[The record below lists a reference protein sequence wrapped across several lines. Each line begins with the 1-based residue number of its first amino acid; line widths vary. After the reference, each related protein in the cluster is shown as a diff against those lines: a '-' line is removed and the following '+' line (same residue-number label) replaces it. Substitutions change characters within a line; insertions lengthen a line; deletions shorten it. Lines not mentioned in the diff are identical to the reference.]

1 MKLQGKTII
10 LTGGSLGIGKAAAMM
25 SAAEGAQ
32 LILVARNLRTL
43 EETRR
48 DIAAQ
53 GYPQPLVYSLDVS
66 DLEAVRAFASW
77 SAKLDPPAGGLVN
90 CAGIYGPIGKTTDV
104 SLEAFRK
111 AMEINFLG
119 AVYMCSLIGPLLRA
133 EGRKKIVNFSGGG
146 AAGPF
151 PNYSAYATSK
161 IAIVRYTENISIELA
176 ARDIDANC
184 VAPGFVLT
192 RMHQETLKAGRD
204 AAGPSFYEN
213 TAKQLEQG
221 GVPAEKAA
229 ALTVFL
235 LSPESDGITGKF
247 LSAPWDPWQ
256 TDDFRRALR
265 SDKDFCTL
273 RRIDHKTFFNKP
285 GPG

>member
-1 MKLQGKTII
+1 MKLQEKTII
-10 LTGGSLGIGKAAAMM
+10 LTGGSLGIGKAVAMM
-25 SAAEGAQ
+25 SAAEGAR
-32 LILVARNLRTL
+32 LILVARNFQAL
-43 EETRR
+43 EETRKE
-48 DIAAQ
+48 IVAL
-53 GYPQPLVYSLDVS
+53 GHLEPFLHTLDVS
-66 DLEAVRAFASW
+66 DLQAVKAFAQW
-77 SAKLDPPAGGLVN
+77 CAKLGQPVNGLVN

-104 SLEAFRK
+104 SLEDFRK
-111 AMEINFLG
+111 TMEINFLG

-151 PNYSAYATSK
+151 PHYSAYATSK

-176 ARDIDANC
+176 AQDIDVNC

-213 TAKQLEQG
+213 TAKQLEKG

-235 LSPESDGITGKF
+235 LSSESDGITGKF

-273 RRIDHKTFFNKP
+273 RRIDHKTFFSKAVS
-285 GPG
+285 G